1 MGREGKTGKWR
12 FTVDRGGTFTDV
24 IGIDPDGLFHT
35 QKLLSLSQLYEDA
48 SIEGVRRILGL
59 SSREPLPDNLIEFIR
74 FGTTV
79 ATNALLERKGG
90 RVALLIT
97 EGFADLL
104 EIGYQMWRSMK
115 GLTLRERLSGAL
127 MRTGLFMISRTSMLM
142 QWLLSCCIHGEM
154 LLMSCSVKRYC
165 EGWGIRIFIFRTGQ

>member
-79 ATNALLERKGG
+79 ATNALLERKLKE
-90 RVALLIT
+90 RA
-97 EGFADLL
+97 A
-104 EIGYQMWRSMK
+104 
-115 GLTLRERLSGAL
+115 GLPS
-127 MRTGLFMISRTSMLM
+127 
-142 QWLLSCCIHGEM
+142 
-154 LLMSCSVKRYC
+154 
-165 EGWGIRIFIFRTGQ
+165 